1 MKTRTMVNRSPC
13 SKNKVFDS
21 PVVENVP
28 EIDPCYKFFLEHLR
42 EVGNSYV
49 LDVPRGDHG
58 SPVFIRYG
66 EVRASDGDKAE
77 YATKVRAS
85 SLKRSQCSENDKGP
99 GVASDKADNVN
110 VGHSF
115 SQGTSSATK
124 ISEVDES
131 YATFLS
137 LMKIK
142 DGHMVIEPEPGVTI
156 VYGQAEDTPAGS
168 DELRIVSSTSERDSL
183 MTGLENMEEENA
195 INTEEDGLRKINS
208 STSLREMVGLASENM
223 DNQDVVCIAE
233 RGLVPYT
240 EPPDVKVSND
250 SEFMWAISLNGVL
263 FIAHLAF
270 WTQASE
276 GDQEEH
282 LALSC
287 ATVIPSTFDEKL
299 NDVLSKPY
307 DLNEYK
313 ELLRKA
319 TGRKPVSRQRHLRN
333 ASKAY
338 ATGAV
343 GLSYLD
349 FYPDLSIQI
358 DSANCD
364 KRKLCL
370 LRKFFFG
377 WRTCATTGPTCH
389 GSTSHWPAIRIIRST
404 PTPMERTPKL
414 PSTLSKMKTEAAY
427 ASIARS
433 PELTVLP
440 STDGLVTAKC

>member
-1 MKTRTMVNRSPC
+1 MKTQTMVNRSPC

-66 EVRASDGDKAE
+66 EDRASDGDEAE
-77 YATKVRAS
+77 YATKVPAS
-85 SLKRSQCSENDKGP
+85 SLKRSQCSQNGKGP

-156 VYGQAEDTPAGS
+156 VYGQAEDTPARS

-183 MTGLENMEEENA
+183 MTGLENMGEENA

-208 STSLREMVGLASENM
+208 CTSECEIVGLASENM
-223 DNQDVVCIAE
+223 DSQDVVLLAE

-240 EPPDVKVSND
+240 ELSDVK
-250 SEFMWAISLNGVL
+250 
-263 FIAHLAF
+263 
-270 WTQASE
+270 ASG

-299 NDVLSKPY
+299 DAVLSKPY

-319 TGRKPVSRQRHLRN
+319 TDRKPVSRQRHLRN

-349 FYPDLSIQI
+349 FYPDLSVQI

-370 LRKFFFG
+370 LRKFFF
-377 WRTCATTGPTCH
+377 WLEV
-389 GSTSHWPAIRIIRST
+389 IYINYRSFFC
-404 PTPMERTPKL
+404 L
-414 PSTLSKMKTEAAY
+414 QF
-427 ASIARS
+427 
-433 PELTVLP
+433 
-440 STDGLVTAKC
+440 